1 MKHLPSAGWQP
12 SVLTAEDDT
21 FSHRDESLLGEIPP
35 DVRIER
41 TAGFEPFNLYRRFL
55 GKEEDVPLVASETIS
70 HTQASLRHKL
80 SIWIRM
86 NLFVPDARAG
96 WMLSA
101 VRGARRLISG
111 RHIEAI
117 VSIGPPHTAHVIGR
131 RLSRKN
137 NIPHVPVMIDPWTDI
152 SYYKDLH
159 RSRPTVLLDTG
170 LEKRVMEHAAEVVFV
185 TKSLQEDFISKYPF
199 LAEKSHV
206 LYWGYNEE
214 SFRGIRQECDSS
226 AEVILHAGNIFDYQ
240 NPEHF
245 WKEVADERSRGRNLR
260 LRFLGTVGPG
270 VKSSIQTHGLEPY
283 TDYAG
288 FIPYDQVVR
297 ELFRASY
304 LLMCPTER
312 RHVPGKLFEYLR
324 VGRPIIAFGDDNEE
338 VALILRE
345 GNAGVLLP
353 YHYGD
358 RKAFEELRTVS
369 PNIRFALQYNR
380 QSIAQGLA
388 KILDK
393 IERQGEKEISL
404 GFDIAGTANTGA
416 RRRRS

>member
-1 MKHLPSAGWQP
+1 MKQVLFITYYWPPSGKASLHWPLFVMKHLPSAGWHA
-12 SVLTAEDDT
+12 SVLTTEDDT
-21 FSHRDESLLGEIPP
+21 FSPRDESLLGEIPL
-35 DVRIER
+35 DVRVEK

-55 GKEEDVPLVASETIS
+55 GKEENIPLVASETIS
-70 HTQASLRHKL
+70 RSQESLRHKI
-80 SIWIRM
+80 SVWIRI
-86 NLFVPDARAG
+86 NLFVPDARVG

-101 VRGARRLISG
+101 VHGARRLISDQ
-111 RHIEAI
+111 HVDAV
-117 VSIGPPHTAHVIGR
+117 VSIGPPHTAHVIG
-131 RLSRKN
+131 SRVSKKN

-152 SYYKDLH
+152 SYYKNLH
-159 RSRPTVLLDTG
+159 RSRLTLLLDTK
-170 LEKRVMEHAAEVVFV
+170 LEKRVMEHAAQVVFV
-185 TKSLQEDFISKYPF
+185 TKSLQENFISKYPF

-214 SFRGIRQECDSS
+214 SFRGIRQECDHS

-240 NPEHF
+240 NPEYF

-270 VKSSIQTHGLEPY
+270 VKSSIRMHGLEPY
-283 TDYAG
+283 TDYEG
-288 FIPYDQVVR
+288 FVPYDQVVR

-324 VGRPIIAFGDDNEE
+324 AGRPIIAFGDDNEE
-338 VALILRE
+338 VASILRE

-353 YHYGD
+353 HHYGD
-358 RKAFEELRTVS
+358 TKAFEELRSVS

-388 KILDK
+388 NVLDK
-393 IERQGEKEISL
+393 TKR
-404 GFDIAGTANTGA
+404 
-416 RRRRS
+416 